1 VDGLGQTIDVI
12 LPPVLPPAGS
22 DKVKSQQETLPQIP
36 FSILKALDETF
47 CTLEISTEDINSLL
61 KMFAP
66 KNRSPSQLLMN
77 VYSLNLDKS
86 FVHVLQKGRHV
97 DS

>member
-1 VDGLGQTIDVI
+1 
-12 LPPVLPPAGS
+12 VLPPAGS
-22 DKVKSQQETLPQIP
+22 DKVKSQQKTLPQIP
-36 FSILKALDETF
+36 ILKALDETF
-47 CTLEISTEDINSLL
+47 CTQEISTEDINCLL

-77 VYSLNLDKS
+77 VYSLNLHKS
-86 FVHVLQKGRHV
+86 FMHVLQKGRHV

>member
-1 VDGLGQTIDVI
+1 MDGLGLTIDVI

-22 DKVKSQQETLPQIP
+22 DKVKSQQETLPQIH

-47 CTLEISTEDINSLL
+47 CTLEISTEDINCLL

-66 KNRSPSQLLMN
+66 KNRSPSQFLMN
-77 VYSLNLDKS
+77 VYSLNLHKS